1 MMKPESL
8 QHLTISA
15 NFAIS
20 ADGKISSSLHR
31 PSGWTSSADHQR
43 LLDLRRGADAILVG
57 RRTLIADNM
66 SLTVPGLT
74 KQPLRCIASASG
86 DLSGEEN
93 VFRTAGGAIHLWC
106 PKHPEKLPSGVSA
119 HQGSL
124 VDFLLDLH
132 QNHGV
137 HRLHCEGGGE
147 MLRMLL
153 EQNLLD
159 ELHLTWAAHTLFGGA
174 KAPTISG
181 IPGLALSA
189 SQHLELT
196 HFEPHPE
203 INEVFLSYRRK
214 TAVHQ

>member
-1 MMKPESL
+1 MKPESL

-20 ADGKISSSLHR
+20 ADGKISSSSHR
-31 PSGWTSSADHQR
+31 PSGWTSKEDHQR

-66 SLTVPGLT
+66 SLTVPGLV

-86 DLSGEEN
+86 HLSGEEN
-93 VFRTAGGAIHLWC
+93 IFRTNGGAIHLWC
-106 PKHPEKLPSGVSA
+106 PKRPENLPPGVVS
-119 HQGSL
+119 HHGSL
-124 VDFLLDLH
+124 VDFLRQLH
-132 QNHGV
+132 QVHGV
-137 HRLHCEGGGE
+137 HHLHCEGGGE
-147 MLRMLL
+147 MLLMLL
-153 EQNLLD
+153 EKDLID

-181 IPGLALSA
+181 IPGLTLSA
-189 SQHLELT
+189 SHHFELT
-196 HFEPHPE
+196 HFVPRPE

-214 TAVHQ
+214 AAAHQ